1 MGHTCFQCNKNIKD
15 ESKYVECDGC
25 KQRFHYDCTELTA
38 SELKV
43 LDLKTKRTLK
53 FFCDLCQ
60 EGLRLIPV
68 LKKRLDEIDQKL
80 ADLEKHK
87 FQPQESTIQAS
98 QSQIDSP
105 ISNCEDFI
113 REMDDRRLRSI
124 NLMVYNIPE
133 SQKNSIPD
141 KIKEDSNI
149 MKNIFNGLL
158 GESQIKKVL
167 RIGKNGVKPRPIKLI
182 TDSRDTVLHLLRNRN
197 KLSYDGIRISADL
210 TINQRTHLKQLQSE
224 VRDRNQ
230 NGENLTIKYIHGNPK
245 ILPVKEKN

>member
-1 MGHTCFQCNKNIKD
+1 MGYTCFQCNKNIKE
-15 ESKYVECDGC
+15 ESKCVECDGC
-25 KQRFHYDCTELTA
+25 KQRFHYECTELTA

-53 FFCDLCQ
+53 FFCDVCQ
-60 EGLRLIPV
+60 DGLRLIPV

-87 FQPQESTIQAS
+87 SEQQSTIQAS
-98 QSQIDSP
+98 QSQTESS

-113 REMDDRRLRSI
+113 REMDDRRQRSN

-141 KIKEDSNI
+141 KVVDDSNI
-149 MKNIFNGLL
+149 IKNIFNSLL

-167 RIGKNGVKPRPIKLI
+167 RIGKKGDKPRPIKLI
-182 TDSRDTVLHLLRNRN
+182 TDSRDTILHLLRNKN
-197 KLSYDGIRISADL
+197 KLSYEGIKISADL
-210 TINQRTHLKQLQSE
+210 TINQRTHMKQLQSE

-230 NGENLTIKYIHGNPK
+230 NGENLIIRYINGNPK
-245 ILPVKEKN
+245 ILPAKEKN